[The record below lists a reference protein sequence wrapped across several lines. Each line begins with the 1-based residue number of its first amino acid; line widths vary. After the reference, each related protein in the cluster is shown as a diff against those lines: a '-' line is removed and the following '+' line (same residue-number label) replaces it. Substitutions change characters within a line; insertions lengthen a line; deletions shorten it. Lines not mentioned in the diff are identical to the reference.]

1 MPIRMNSLSRLCRA
15 AVPVAAAL
23 IALAT
28 GCSKGPSA
36 AEGVADLEKSL
47 GKATGNPAVQL
58 AIAAAKTND
67 LGVGVV
73 ALQEA
78 KRAPGLTAE
87 QLQSVE
93 QTSQA
98 IIQELLRRA
107 DAGDARAKADLQLI
121 ERSRS
126 Q

>member
-1 MPIRMNSLSRLCRA
+1 MNLPWMNFPALT
-15 AVPVAAAL
+15 AAAC
-23 IALAT
+23 IVVASLAI
-28 GCSKGPSA
+28 GCSKQPSA
-36 AEGVADLEKSL
+36 AEGVAQLERSL
-47 GKATGNPAVQL
+47 GKAIENPAVQL

-78 KRAPGLTAE
+78 KRSPGLSAE

-98 IIQELLRRA
+98 IIAELLRRA
-107 DAGDARAKADLQLI
+107 AAGDAKAKADLQLI
-121 ERSRS
+121 EQSRS

>member
-1 MPIRMNSLSRLCRA
+1 MNLPWMNLPALTAATCIVVASLA
-15 AVPVAAAL
+15 
-23 IALAT
+23 I
-28 GCSKGPSA
+28 GCSKQPSA
-36 AEGVADLEKSL
+36 AEGVAQLERSL
-47 GKATGNPAVQL
+47 GKAIENPAVQL

-78 KRAPGLTAE
+78 KRSPGLSAE

-98 IIQELLRRA
+98 IIAELLRRA
-107 DAGDARAKADLQLI
+107 AAGDEKAKADLQLI
-121 ERSRS
+121 EQSRS

>member
-1 MPIRMNSLSRLCRA
+1 MNLPWMNLPA
-15 AVPVAAAL
+15 LAAATC
-23 IALAT
+23 IVVAGMAI
-28 GCSKGPSA
+28 GCSRQPSA
-36 AEGVADLEKSL
+36 AEGVAQLERSL
-47 GKATGNPAVQL
+47 GKAIENPAVQL

-78 KRAPGLTAE
+78 KRSPGLSAE

-98 IIQELLRRA
+98 IIAELLRRA
-107 DAGDARAKADLQLI
+107 AAGDAKAKADLQLI
-121 ERSRS
+121 EQSRS

>member
-1 MPIRMNSLSRLCRA
+1 MRSQFRPSLAR
-15 AVPVAAAL
+15 VAAPIIAL
-23 IALAT
+23 MIALAT

-36 AEGVADLEKSL
+36 AEGVANLEKSL
-47 GKATGNPAVQL
+47 GEATGNPAVQL

-78 KRAPGLTAE
+78 KRTPGLSAE

-93 QTSQA
+93 QVSQT

-107 DAGDARAKADLQLI
+107 DAGDARAKADLQMI

>member
-1 MPIRMNSLSRLCRA
+1 MNLPRMNTPALT
-15 AVPVAAAL
+15 AAL
-23 IALAT
+23 GIVLASQAI
-28 GCSKGPSA
+28 GCSRAPSA
-36 AEGVADLEKSL
+36 AEGVTQLEKSL
-47 GKATGNPAVQL
+47 GKALENSAVQL
-58 AIAAAKTND
+58 AIAAARTND

-78 KRAPGLTAE
+78 KRSPGLSAE

-98 IIQELLRRA
+98 IIAELLRRA
-107 DAGDARAKADLQLI
+107 AAGDARAKADLQLI
-121 ERSRS
+121 EQSRS